1 MSHYESLDH
10 VSPQGYAA
18 HLATYISDAG
28 KIQKLTRHHYS
39 ETIPLTYIEGCIA
52 HERRPQRLHRLKS
65 SEDKAMRRAE
75 IDYLRSLLVEFS
87 EPGFPD
93 PERFADTLPDNI
105 VLALLEA
112 WRSKDPENSGCWR
125 VSDKMAPQ
133 MWSSGLVAVKGP
145 YLTCFGN
152 DVRKA
157 VEQW

>member
-28 KIQKLTRHHYS
+28 KIQKLTRHHYG
-39 ETIPLTYIEGCIA
+39 ETLSLTYIEGCIA
-52 HERRPQRLHRLKS
+52 HERRPQRQKGRQS
-65 SEDKAMRRAE
+65 KAEQQAE

-93 PERFADTLPDNI
+93 PEKFADTLPDNI
-105 VLALLEA
+105 VLALMNA
-112 WRSKDPENSGCWR
+112 WRSKDPENVGSWR
-125 VSDKMAPQ
+125 VSDEMAPL
-133 MWSSGLVAVKGP
+133 MWSSGLVAVRGP
-145 YLTCFGN
+145 FLTCFGN

-157 VEQW
+157 VMEW